1 MMIQTMKMIIQ
12 LLQNE
17 EHNFLSQY
25 HLLNPN
31 DSNNICNITP
41 VIKNANLIPCG
52 LFLLLSLILLI
63 DKLNIIVPITKLII
77 PTKKDCIN
85 ISIIIIRKKILLIK
99 YLKYLIN
106 NNYEQLGMG

>member
-1 MMIQTMKMIIQ
+1 MDLGI
-12 LLQNE
+12 LLASAQ
-17 EHNFLSQY
+17 SPGIY
-25 HLLNPN
+25 
-31 DSNNICNITP
+31 S
-41 VIKNANLIPCG
+41 
-52 LFLLLSLILLI
+52 SLI

-106 NNYEQLGMG
+106 NNYEQLGMEQYSC